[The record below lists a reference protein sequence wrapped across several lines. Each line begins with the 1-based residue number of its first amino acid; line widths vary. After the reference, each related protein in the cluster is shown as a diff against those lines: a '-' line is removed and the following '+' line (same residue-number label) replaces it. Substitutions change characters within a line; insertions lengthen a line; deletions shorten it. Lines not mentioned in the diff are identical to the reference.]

1 MTSGKDGGEANVGTR
16 VFEMTPLRS
25 QVGLRFQLCFRA
37 RNRNLPIFI
46 LGPNIDIVR
55 CIKVQVMRPALSWT
69 GPGTDPVTGVNEE
82 LTPGSGSTFSTF
94 PGCVVRIP
102 IYANAVWYQV
112 KFGYEVYVMEFNG
125 TFTRAGSHVP
135 GATVLEPNPAAL
147 IPPSSYVSIKNNYS
161 WSGRFDYQPP
171 VSLAGRKLKVCLTAA
186 DEFDLDRIERCIF
199 ITTGSCKACLK
210 QGQTLSSL
218 AAEYSTD
225 WLQIWATNPRMGNP
239 DARNKAGTLVN
250 LGLLYEARGGE
261 TVQDLALQFFT
272 SVDRVLESNPDF
284 VDRSG
289 GAQKAV
295 SRALVPNYM
304 MCIIPPICQIECP
317 GGGRCSVRQ
326 ASKNKGFIS

>member
-1 MTSGKDGGEANVGTR
+1 MEITDEVNVMVDSDQGIPVQAQLKPLVTSGKDGGEANVGTR

-135 GATVLEPNPAAL
+135 GATVLEPNPALSFHRRVTSASKTT
-147 IPPSSYVSIKNNYS
+147 I
-161 WSGRFDYQPP
+161 
-171 VSLAGRKLKVCLTAA
+171 AGV
-186 DEFDLDRIERCIF
+186 
-199 ITTGSCKACLK
+199 
-210 QGQTLSSL
+210 
-218 AAEYSTD
+218 
-225 WLQIWATNPRMGNP
+225 
-239 DARNKAGTLVN
+239 
-250 LGLLYEARGGE
+250 
-261 TVQDLALQFFT
+261 
-272 SVDRVLESNPDF
+272 
-284 VDRSG
+284 
-289 GAQKAV
+289 AV
-295 SRALVPNYM
+295 STTSHQFRLLGVSSRYA
-304 MCIIPPICQIECP
+304 
-317 GGGRCSVRQ
+317 
-326 ASKNKGFIS
+326 